1 MKESARSKYS
11 SKPKIVDE
19 KEEDKNMDIQ
29 DIQIEIDDVQRI
41 PLSQR
46 KEEEKNRKTD
56 KIIEVDFEALKEA
69 KKEISD
75 D

>member
-1 MKESARSKYS
+1 VKESERSKYS
-11 SKPKIVDE
+11 SRPKIVDE

-29 DIQIEIDDVQRI
+29 DIEIEIDDVQKI

-46 KEEEKNRKTD
+46 KEEEKNRKPD

-69 KKEISD
+69 K
-75 D
+75 

>member
-1 MKESARSKYS
+1 VKESERSKYS

-19 KEEDKNMDIQ
+19 KEEDKNMDIH
-29 DIQIEIDDVQRI
+29 DIEIEIDDVQKI

-46 KEEEKNRKTD
+46 KEEEKNRKPD

-69 KKEISD
+69 K
-75 D
+75 